1 MANNL
6 YSDEDVGIGPFLDED
21 DFREFILWK
30 EKHAQKLS
38 FLCESDQVGLRALV
52 LVLEYKLE
60 QKHKDFMDAIQL
72 ISRISSNT
80 KQDQEALAREVRHFI
95 AKHAADALHSKPG
108 GSRDKKMQIRE
119 LWGSGKYSSRD
130 RCAEEECAALG
141 MSFSTARKA
150 LRGAPD
156 PT

>member
-6 YSDEDVGIGPFLDED
+6 YSDEVIGIGPFLDED
-21 DFREFILWK
+21 DYREFNLWK
-30 EKHAQKLS
+30 EKHAQRLS
-38 FLCESDQVGLRALV
+38 FLLESDQAGLRVLV
-52 LVLEYKLE
+52 LILEYKLE

-72 ISRISSNT
+72 IYRISSNT
-80 KQDQEALAREVRHFI
+80 EQDQEALARKVRRFM
-95 AKHAADALHSKPG
+95 AKHAADVLHSKPG

-119 LWGSGKYSSRD
+119 LWDSGKYTSRD

-141 MSFSTARKA
+141 MSFSAARKA
-150 LRGAPD
+150 LRRTPD

>member
-6 YSDEDVGIGPFLDED
+6 YCDEGVGIGPFLDED

-30 EKHAQKLS
+30 ERRVHELS
-38 FLCESDQVGLRALV
+38 FLRERDQAGLFFLV
-52 LVLEYKLE
+52 LVMEYKLE
-60 QKHKDFMDAIQL
+60 QKHKDLMDAIQL
-72 ISRISSNT
+72 ISRVSSDT
-80 KQDQEALAREVRHFI
+80 KQGREALAREVRHFM

-150 LRGAPD
+150 LRGTPE